1 MPDRRPAIHKALCA
15 ACNVTVDLRALAN
28 ADPTLFLDLAVL
40 SQRLRRTG
48 HALRLVGLK
57 PHIRRLVEI
66 MGIPRMPAIEV
77 SPA

>member
-1 MPDRRPAIHKALCA
+1 MPERRPALTKAICA
-15 ACNVTVDLRALAN
+15 ECDVTVDLRALAN

-57 PHIRRLVEI
+57 PHIRRLVEV
-66 MGIPRMPAIEV
+66 MGIPRMPAIEL
-77 SPA
+77 A